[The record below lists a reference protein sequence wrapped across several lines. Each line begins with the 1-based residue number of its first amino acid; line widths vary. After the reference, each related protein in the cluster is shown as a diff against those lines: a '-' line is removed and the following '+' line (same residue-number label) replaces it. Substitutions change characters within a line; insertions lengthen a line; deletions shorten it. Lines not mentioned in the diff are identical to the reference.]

1 MVMARKTSNL
11 PFSQKKKK
19 KKIPVTSRN
28 YLLSPKKRNE
38 LDFRKEE
45 ITALIY

>member
-1 MVMARKTSNL
+1 MARKTSNL
-11 PFSQKKKK
+11 PFSQPKKKK

>member
-1 MVMARKTSNL
+1 MAWKTSNL
-11 PFSQKKKK
+11 PSSQKKKK
-19 KKIPVTSRN
+19 EKKIPVTSRN
-28 YLLSPKKRNE
+28 YLLSPKKRSE

>member
-11 PFSQKKKK
+11 PFSQQK

>member
-1 MVMARKTSNL
+1 MARKTSNL
-11 PFSQKKKK
+11 PFSQ